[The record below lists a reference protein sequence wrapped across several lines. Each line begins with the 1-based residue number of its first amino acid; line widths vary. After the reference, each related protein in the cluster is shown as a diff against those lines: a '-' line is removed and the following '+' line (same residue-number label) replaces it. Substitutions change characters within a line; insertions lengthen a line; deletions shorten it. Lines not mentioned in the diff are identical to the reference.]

1 MGEAQAVSASSN
13 STDNSNAEPNA
24 NANSGGHDRLPSL
37 PRVSQD
43 AAIVES
49 LARVLSTPEPTKLQG
64 TTRVVNSFVGYLTGV
79 CGRKIDEMTP
89 ADVSRLGTVLK
100 AFEELDIERGQR
112 RHS

>member
-1 MGEAQAVSASSN
+1 MGEVQAVNGSGNGTNGATTEP
-13 STDNSNAEPNA
+13 STNGG
-24 NANSGGHDRLPSL
+24 SGPADRLPSL

-49 LARVLSTPEPTKLQG
+49 LARVLSTPEPAKLHA
-64 TTRVVNSFVGYLTGV
+64 TTRVMNSFFGYLTGV

-89 ADVSRLGTVLK
+89 ADVTKLATMLR
-100 AFEELDIERGQR
+100 AIEELEMERTPR